1 MPDWKPSFVV
11 VHCRDF
17 RLLSIGGGADEVM
30 LSIICKYMNTL
41 PKPPKQ
47 KWSLLA
53 NKGLLLIDRMFIYYM
68 QNNGTCTSL
77 FFTIILN
84 FILHNEDISADLPMY
99 VIFYASWW
107 WVLSDFDIRIMISD
121 HIYFY
126 IIQVIPL
133 WSTNC

>member
-30 LSIICKYMNTL
+30 LSIICKFMNTL

-99 VIFYASWW
+99 MIFYAFMHHDGET
-107 WVLSDFDIRIMISD
+107 WVILTLEMSYYFRS
-121 HIYFY
+121 HIFLYVF
-126 IIQVIPL
+126 
-133 WSTNC
+133 CA